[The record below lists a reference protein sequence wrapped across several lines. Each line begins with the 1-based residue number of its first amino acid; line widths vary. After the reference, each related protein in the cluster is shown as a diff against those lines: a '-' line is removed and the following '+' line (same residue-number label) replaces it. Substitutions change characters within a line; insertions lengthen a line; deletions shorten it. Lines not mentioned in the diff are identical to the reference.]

1 MPFMASNDEEIR
13 RIIHA
18 TFSNSETNSLPLDEL
33 IRIWTLD
40 MQWMGP
46 DEALQILD
54 SLCQT
59 GWLHNYQGK
68 LAPNPNIVPI
78 PPLFGWRPIIRS
90 LISPPLL
97 DAYPVEGKTADA
109 PDEDSGSQIEVV
121 SNQKYPP
128 DWAEASIKPMI
139 AWISEQSGLSG
150 KEVVRRAQ
158 RKRMALGPVTLWMAL
173 SLVAREQGLNM
184 SKIAELIGDPN

>member
-1 MPFMASNDEEIR
+1 MASNDEEIR

-18 TFSNSETNSLPLDEL
+18 TFSNSEASSLPLDEL

-46 DEALQILD
+46 DVALQIID

-90 LISPPLL
+90 LISPPLI
-97 DAYPVEGKTADA
+97 DSYPAEGKTADV

-158 RKRMALGPVTLWMAL
+158 RKRRALGPVTLWMAL

>member
-1 MPFMASNDEEIR
+1 MASNDEEIR

-18 TFSNSETNSLPLDEL
+18 TFSNSETSSLPHDEL
-33 IRIWTLD
+33 IRIWALD
-40 MQWMGP
+40 MQWMDP
-46 DEALQILD
+46 AMASQIID
-54 SLCQT
+54 SLCQA

-68 LAPNPNIVPI
+68 LTPNPNIVPI
-78 PPLFGWRPIIRS
+78 QPLFGWRPIIRS
-90 LISPPLL
+90 LISPPVL
-97 DAYPVEGKTADA
+97 DSYPVDRTMADVSEG
-109 PDEDSGSQIEVV
+109 DSMPQIEVV

-158 RKRMALGPVTLWMAL
+158 RKRRALGPVTLWMAL

>member
-1 MPFMASNDEEIR
+1 MASNDEEIR

-33 IRIWTLD
+33 IRIWALD

-158 RKRMALGPVTLWMAL
+158 RKRRALGPVTLWMAL